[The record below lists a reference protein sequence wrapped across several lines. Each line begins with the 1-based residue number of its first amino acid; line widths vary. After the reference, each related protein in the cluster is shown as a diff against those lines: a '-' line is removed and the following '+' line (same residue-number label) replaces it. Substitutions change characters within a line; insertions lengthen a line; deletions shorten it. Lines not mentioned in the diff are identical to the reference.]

1 MFRVL
6 VFRRSGIPAFH
17 VLIRATRNR
26 MITYTY
32 SHSVFFT
39 YSRQNSKLSK
49 ISIIARLRPLWRD
62 EDAEMS
68 PFYIYL
74 FQKIASNQTIVTWY
88 LFWNQVH
95 SSASKVHTT
104 VPSAHNTLQIHLH
117 IFVSSTQLSWVIH
130 STDLVM
136 YFEKVRRKSVAI
148 KWGLYQWNMKRST
161 FAWLV
166 FLCLLLQ
173 CYFLFLVQQ
182 QSTHVRHELIPER
195 KTKIR
200 GEFYHFLESVS
211 QVFKE
216 NIEVKR

>member
-1 MFRVL
+1 MVSTYPSQMIWSHREIIAL
-6 VFRRSGIPAFH
+6 KWERRSYIF
-17 VLIRATRNR
+17 IC
-26 MITYTY
+26 
-32 SHSVFFT
+32 
-39 YSRQNSKLSK
+39 K

-62 EDAEMS
+62 EDAEMA

-74 FQKIASNQTIVTWY
+74 FQKISSDQTIVTWH
-88 LFWNQVH
+88 LFLKQVH
-95 SSASKVHTT
+95 SPASKVHTT
-104 VPSAHNTLQIHLH
+104 VPSVHNTLQIHLH
-117 IFVSSTQLSWVIH
+117 ILLAPLDQLSWVIH

-136 YFEKVRRKSVAI
+136 YVEKVRRKSVAI
-148 KWGLYQWNMKRST
+148 KCGLYQWNMKRST

-182 QSTHVRHELIPER
+182 HSTHARHKLIPAR
-195 KTKIR
+195 KTKTR
-200 GEFYHFLESVS
+200 GEFYHFVESVS